1 MEMSK
6 MQLLLWQESRN
17 SMRDR
22 YTSSALPSP
31 DTRDRDQGE
40 LCVGLC
46 AYPRT
51 WEAEASGVL

>member
-1 MEMSK
+1 MSK

-22 YTSSALPSP
+22 YTSSALQSP

-40 LCVGLC
+40 LCVVLC
-46 AYPRT
+46 AYNPCT
-51 WEAEASGVL
+51 WEAEASGLQ